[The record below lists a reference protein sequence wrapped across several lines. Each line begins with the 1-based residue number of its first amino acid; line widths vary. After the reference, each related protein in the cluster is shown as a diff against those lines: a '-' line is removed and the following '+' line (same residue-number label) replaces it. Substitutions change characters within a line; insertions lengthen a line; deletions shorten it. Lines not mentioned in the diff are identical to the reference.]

1 MFDDEFDSSSAAYVV
16 VDRTSVTSIRTTQI
30 RDAGSIAT
38 NSQEVPAQAAVE
50 RLCGGKRLK
59 GLVAEGSTELPLVT
73 VITAVYNGQ
82 PYVAG
87 CLESVLRQDYPNI
100 EHIVMDGGSSDGT
113 VNVLRQYDER
123 IALWKSEPDRGL
135 YDAWNKALLEARG
148 EWICFLGADD
158 EFFPGAV
165 SAYMALAAKNPE
177 AEYLNSLVRLVHSS
191 GYERTFGRPWKWKEF
206 SRWMRWSQAGSMHRR
221 RLFDRLGAYDPTFGA
236 VADYEF
242 LLRAGHGLKA
252 AYMPMETVMMRWGG
266 VSDGLRA
273 CSDATR
279 AKIITGGRNPLLA
292 MMELLIAKAR
302 YYLRPLRRR
311 YYLRPLR
318 RFVERLVAI

>member
-1 MFDDEFDSSSAAYVV
+1 
-16 VDRTSVTSIRTTQI
+16 
-30 RDAGSIAT
+30 
-38 NSQEVPAQAAVE
+38 
-50 RLCGGKRLK
+50 
-59 GLVAEGSTELPLVT
+59 
-73 VITAVYNGQ
+73 
-82 PYVAG
+82 
-87 CLESVLRQDYPNI
+87 
-100 EHIVMDGGSSDGT
+100 
-113 VNVLRQYDER
+113 
-123 IALWKSEPDRGL
+123 
-135 YDAWNKALLEARG
+135 
-148 EWICFLGADD
+148 
-158 EFFPGAV
+158 
-165 SAYMALAAKNPE
+165 
-177 AEYLNSLVRLVHSS
+177 
-191 GYERTFGRPWKWKEF
+191 
-206 SRWMRWSQAGSMHRR
+206 MHRR

>member
-1 MFDDEFDSSSAAYVV
+1 
-16 VDRTSVTSIRTTQI
+16 
-30 RDAGSIAT
+30 
-38 NSQEVPAQAAVE
+38 
-50 RLCGGKRLK
+50 
-59 GLVAEGSTELPLVT
+59 
-73 VITAVYNGQ
+73 
-82 PYVAG
+82 
-87 CLESVLRQDYPNI
+87 
-100 EHIVMDGGSSDGT
+100 
-113 VNVLRQYDER
+113 
-123 IALWKSEPDRGL
+123 
-135 YDAWNKALLEARG
+135 
-148 EWICFLGADD
+148 
-158 EFFPGAV
+158 
-165 SAYMALAAKNPE
+165 
-177 AEYLNSLVRLVHSS
+177 LVRLVHSS